1 MPRQTQQNVQPS
13 RLSRKSVVVTGAAA
27 GIGLAIA
34 RRFAAEGAHVVAV
47 DVAAPPADEAG
58 AAEDFIGAL
67 TFVKADVTSQADI
80 EGVVRDLVLET
91 GGIDVLVNN
100 AALTPP
106 GWLHEYDID
115 TWHKTLDVIVTGT
128 FLGCRAALPH
138 MIDAKQGVIIN
149 TGSTIVGPVP
159 PKNPAYGA
167 GKAGVAHLTRQIA
180 LDYGPVGIRCN
191 MVCPGLTVTPKTR
204 KSYFE
209 DDGELT
215 ARGQWLKQT
224 IPLGRF
230 AVPEEMA
237 GVFAFLASDDASYIS
252 GATLFVD
259 GAQSIHIGAVAPE

>member
-1 MPRQTQQNVQPS
+1 MSRQAHQTAQGPRFGG
-13 RLSRKSVVVTGAAA
+13 RSVVVTGAAA

-34 RRFAAEGAHVVAV
+34 RRFATEGAHVVAA
-47 DVAAPPADEAG
+47 DVATPAPDDADTAEAFAG
-58 AAEDFIGAL
+58 TLE
-67 TFVKADVTSQADI
+67 FVKADVTSQDDM
-80 EGVVRDLVLET
+80 ERVVDGVVRET
-91 GGIDVLVNN
+91 GTIDVLVNN

-106 GWLHEYDID
+106 GWLHEYDVD
-115 TWHKTLDVIVTGT
+115 TWHKTLDVIVTGA

-138 MIDAKQGVIIN
+138 MIAAKRGVILN

-180 LDYGPVGIRCN
+180 LDYGPMGIRCN

-204 KSYFE
+204 RSYFG

-215 ARGQWLKQT
+215 TRGRWLEQT

-230 AVPEEMA
+230 AVPDEMA

-259 GAQSIHIGAVAPE
+259 GAQSIHIGAVAPD